1 MVEPCVAEADGDEVK
16 SLVATMADRT
26 SRKLFSAL
34 YNVWMTCDVT
44 LLLFSTLYGCSIV
57 AFDCC
62 CRCVILQT
70 LLLLS
75 CDDLSTPYDDGEK
88 DNGDDDAID
97 DDDEA
102 LSSRHVAMMIANVRR
117 SMIVCCGCDSR
128 GLLE

>member
-16 SLVATMADRT
+16 SLVATMADLT

-34 YNVWMTCDVT
+34 YNVWMTCDVA

-70 LLLLS
+70 LLLS
-75 CDDLSTPYDDGEK
+75 CIDLSSPYDDGEK
-88 DNGDDDAID
+88 GNVDDDAID

-102 LSSRHVAMMIANVRR
+102 LTSRHVAMMIANVRR

>member
-34 YNVWMTCDVT
+34 YIVWMTCDVA

-62 CRCVILQT
+62 CCCVILQT
-70 LLLLS
+70 LLLS
-75 CDDLSTPYDDGEK
+75 CIDLSSPYDDGEK
-88 DNGDDDAID
+88 GNVDDDAID

-102 LSSRHVAMMIANVRR
+102 LTSRHVAMMIANVRR

>member
-34 YNVWMTCDVT
+34 YNVWMTCDVA

-62 CRCVILQT
+62 CLWVILQT

-75 CDDLSTPYDDGEK
+75 CIDLNTPYDDGEK
-88 DNGDDDAID
+88 GNVDDDAID

-102 LSSRHVAMMIANVRR
+102 LTSRHVAMMIANVRR